1 MVASGFE
8 ADRTAVSPY
17 RLVVHLGLAL
27 GLYAAVLWTALSLLR
42 PVPAVQPGPA
52 PVIASL
58 RRQVKAAA
66 WLLVAAMLAGGFVA
80 GIRAGLAYNSFPLME
95 GRLVPEGYWRLD
107 PWWQN
112 LTLNIPAVQFNHR
125 LLATLAGLA
134 AIGAGLAA
142 WRRLPAGPARRA
154 CLGLAAALGLQYAL
168 GVATLLM
175 VVPAWLGTLH
185 QGCAVLAL
193 TAALLALHRLR
204 DPGRAPAWRDAR
216 AMQAGRIAPGAA

>member
-1 MVASGFE
+1 VPVAASH
-8 ADRTAVSPY
+8 P
-17 RLVVHLGLAL
+17 GLA
-27 GLYAAVLWTALSLLR
+27 
-42 PVPAVQPGPA
+42 PAF
-52 PVIASL
+52 ASV

-80 GIRAGLAYNSFPLME
+80 GIRAGLDYNSFPLME

-107 PWWQN
+107 PWWRN

-154 CLGLAAALGLQYAL
+154 CLGLAAAFGLQYAL

-204 DPGRAPAWRDAR
+204 DPGRAAAWRDAR
-216 AMQAGRIAPGAA
+216 AMQAGRTAPGAA